1 METITYELPAMYGD
15 HHVIEV
21 RRILQE
27 VTGVEDIYASSAF
40 QAVEVKFDPEK
51 VTGSQIEQVLEE
63 AGYFGEWKLPVE
75 ADASTYL
82 KEDRSE
88 SYFRHTEVFE
98 TSKQV
103 VSFAQNVNY
112 TGRPLWNCPG
122 IGIFKSDMEE

>member
-21 RRILQE
+21 RKILQE
-27 VTGVEDIYASSAF
+27 INGVEDIYASSAF
-40 QAVEVKFDPEK
+40 HAVEVKFDPEK

-63 AGYFGEWKLPVE
+63 TGYLGEWNLPVE
-75 ADASTYL
+75 ADAATYL
-82 KEDRSE
+82 KVDRSE

-122 IGIFKSDMEE
+122 IGVIKSEMEE

>member
-1 METITYELPAMYGD
+1 METKTYELPAMYGD
-15 HHVIEV
+15 HHVLEV

-27 VTGVEDIYASSAF
+27 INGVENIYASSAF

-51 VTGSQIEQVLEE
+51 VSGKQIEKKLEE
-63 AGYFGEWKLPVE
+63 AGYLGELELPIE
-75 ADASTYL
+75 ADAATYL
-82 KEDRSE
+82 NEDRSE
-88 SYFRHTEVFE
+88 SFFRHTEVFE

-122 IGIFKSDMEE
+122 IGVIKSEMEE

>member
-21 RRILQE
+21 RKILGE
-27 VTGVEDIYASSAF
+27 IPGVEDIYASSAF

-51 VTGSQIEQVLEE
+51 VSEEQIEKKLDE
-63 AGYFGEWKLPVE
+63 AGYLGELELPVE
-75 ADASTYL
+75 ADAATYL
-82 KEDRSE
+82 EEDRSE
-88 SYFRHTEVFE
+88 SFFRHTEVFE

-112 TGRPLWNCPG
+112 SGRPLWNCPG
-122 IGIFKSDMEE
+122 IGVIKSEMED